1 VEREKQLLERIATLE
16 AEVFCLKEFISR
28 FDIKQI
34 SGNLVINITNP
45 QEDLQLTVSE
55 IGKDLNIGVKSG
67 DIHFETGD
75 VGYNVSVGAENG
87 DIYVSLAEVHGTI
100 ARK

>member
-1 VEREKQLLERIATLE
+1 MEREKQLLERIATLE
-16 AEVFCLKEFISR
+16 AEVSCLKEFISQ

-45 QEDLQLTVSE
+45 QEDLQLT
-55 IGKDLNIGVKSG
+55 
-67 DIHFETGD
+67 
-75 VGYNVSVGAENG
+75 GAENG